1 MMSHTVDFREDG
13 AMLGAIK
20 REDAGRINKK
30 LLECR
35 THLQKDNIYSC
46 LTGLK
51 GVLEKLRITRMLPAD
66 EKQLHKDIN
75 KFQDDLS
82 SSPAFRFTV
91 P

>member
-1 MMSHTVDFREDG
+1 MMSHTVDFREDD

-46 LTGLK
+46 LTRLK
-51 GVLEKLRITRMLPAD
+51 GGSGKVAYNSNAACRRET
-66 EKQLHKDIN
+66 
-75 KFQDDLS
+75 
-82 SSPAFRFTV
+82 TT
-91 P
+91 